1 MQKLIDAA
9 KAGKAW
15 AIRELLDRCL
25 GKAKREDVVPLH
37 RQAAGA
43 LRDTRPAFAAPS
55 ERIFKTMPTTVTLRK
70 DLARARKKWIEE
82 AEDTEEKQHREDS
95 HFLAAKDGEGRV
107 VDLHSLRTTLGTNLA
122 LQGVTPQMAQ
132 RIMRHSDYRT
142 TLAYYTV
149 LGLVDTAKAINTLP
163 DIAVHVEPAAA
174 RATGTDGRAAPGTAR
189 RTQNDAPSRAKMQF
203 TSRSQESESA
213 GRRDSKDLGDT
224 PLSMDMDRAASS
236 SNTKRA
242 MGFEPTTTSL
252 EGWSSS
258 H

>member
-25 GKAKREDVVPLH
+25 GKAKREDVGPLH
-37 RQAAGA
+37 RQAVGA
-43 LRDTRPAFAAPS
+43 LRDTPPTFAAPS

-107 VDLHSLRTTLGTNLA
+107 VDLHSL
-122 LQGVTPQMAQ
+122 
-132 RIMRHSDYRT
+132 MRHSDYRT

-224 PLSMDMDRAASS
+224 LLSMDMDRAASS